1 MLHTKIICTIGPA
14 SDSAEMLEMMAD
26 AGMNV
31 VRLNFSHGT
40 HDSHREIVKKVRTLN
55 LKNREFPVSILLD
68 TKGPEIRTGDQHL
81 KLITG
86 SKIQV
91 VNDPDLRDEKHLFVD
106 YPYLTE
112 QLGQGNHLLLDSGLV
127 KLEVLENSG
136 NSLQCRV
143 LDGGM
148 ITPKRHVNLPGISV
162 KLPGITISD
171 RKDLKFALEEDVDAV
186 ALSFIRNR
194 ETVLEVRQMFREK
207 GQQIKII
214 AKIENQEGVDNLEDI
229 MHEADGI
236 MVARGDLGIE
246 IDMEELPHIQR
257 RIAFLCAKYGKRLIV
272 ATQMLESMIENPVP
286 TRAEI
291 TDIANAV
298 FEQSDAIMLSGETS
312 TGKYPV
318 RCVET
323 LIRIARRTENYPGV
337 QFTENLIQEDG
348 PDETLGKGRQMLA
361 AAATRIARQLK
372 VPGMLVI
379 TRKGR
384 GATKMANLRVRGI
397 PIFAFTETEKTRSTL
412 MLLRGVYPYLLKFD
426 EDPEQTIQNALRLLK
441 NKQDMPSG
449 VSIVVVADIMT
460 GEGYVNCLQIRTLP
474 ED

>member
-91 VNDPDLRDEKHLFVD
+91 VSDPDLRDEKHLFVD

-127 KLEVLENSG
+127 KLEVLEKSG
-136 NSLQCRV
+136 NSLKCRV

-194 ETVLEVRQMFREK
+194 ETVLEVRQMFRE
-207 GQQIKII
+207 
-214 AKIENQEGVDNLEDI
+214 
-229 MHEADGI
+229 
-236 MVARGDLGIE
+236 
-246 IDMEELPHIQR
+246 
-257 RIAFLCAKYGKRLIV
+257 
-272 ATQMLESMIENPVP
+272 
-286 TRAEI
+286 
-291 TDIANAV
+291 
-298 FEQSDAIMLSGETS
+298 
-312 TGKYPV
+312 
-318 RCVET
+318 
-323 LIRIARRTENYPGV
+323 
-337 QFTENLIQEDG
+337 
-348 PDETLGKGRQMLA
+348 
-361 AAATRIARQLK
+361 
-372 VPGMLVI
+372 
-379 TRKGR
+379 
-384 GATKMANLRVRGI
+384 
-397 PIFAFTETEKTRSTL
+397 
-412 MLLRGVYPYLLKFD
+412 
-426 EDPEQTIQNALRLLK
+426 
-441 NKQDMPSG
+441 
-449 VSIVVVADIMT
+449 
-460 GEGYVNCLQIRTLP
+460 
-474 ED
+474 